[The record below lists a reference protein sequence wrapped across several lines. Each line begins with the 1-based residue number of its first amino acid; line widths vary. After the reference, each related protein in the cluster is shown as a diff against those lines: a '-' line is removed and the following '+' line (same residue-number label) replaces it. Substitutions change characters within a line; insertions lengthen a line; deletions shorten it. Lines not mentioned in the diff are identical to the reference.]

1 MLKKILKSSSTFLA
15 INVLSTLVQLALIS
29 VYVSSFSPRD
39 YGIYALLSSFI
50 AFLTIFSSANLIA
63 SLQTFFFDFTD
74 SKKQFAYLRSVFSLA
89 VFITILIL
97 IVFLIVGSAVF
108 ENTFQDDL
116 ISFNEYGIIV
126 FCIAAISSINYIYFE
141 FLRNKQALK
150 SYGLLMISQTF
161 INLTL
166 QVIFIRYFQWGVIGA
181 FWGLLFSNLAI
192 FIYIILT
199 QKLLT
204 FDIDKTLVKQS
215 LKYSLYLMPFLF
227 IQWFMSRADRFII
240 ENYIGLSEVGVYA
253 LMMNVAMIISI
264 LATSLLNGFR
274 PSLFSSFK
282 QEKDAKNKVL
292 MHFVLYASAIFLVSL
307 ILFLLVQNIDLL
319 PIDQVYYS
327 IKPIIGLGLA
337 LFGIRVMVRFFNEYL
352 VYQKRSKLLSL
363 LTTLGLLVYVVLI
376 AINVEELTISMLL
389 KILIFSNT
397 IVLCVTLFTIFFK
410 LKKQKPLF

>member
-29 VYVSSFSPRD
+29 VYVSSFSPKD
-39 YGIYALLSSFI
+39 YGVYALLSSFI
-50 AFLTIFSSANLIA
+50 AFITIFSSANLKA

-74 SKKQFAYLRSVFSLA
+74 AKKQFAYLRSIFSVA

-97 IVFLIVGSAVF
+97 IVFLIVGSTVF
-108 ENTFQDDL
+108 ANVFQDDL
-116 ISFNEYGIIV
+116 ISFNKYGLIV
-126 FCIAAISSINYIYFE
+126 FCIAAVASINYIYFE

-150 SYGLLMISQTF
+150 EYGLLMISQTF
-161 INLTL
+161 INLVL
-166 QVIFIRYFQWGVIGA
+166 QIIFIRYFQLEVIGA
-181 FWGLLFSNLAI
+181 FLGLLFSNLAI
-192 FIYIILT
+192 FTYVILT
-199 QKLLT
+199 RKLIT
-204 FDIDKTLVKQS
+204 FDVDKTVIKQS

-253 LMMNVAMIISI
+253 LMMNLAMIISI

-282 QEKDAKNKVL
+282 QKRNAMNKVL
-292 MHFVLYASAIFLVSL
+292 IHFMLYSGIISLVSG
-307 ILFLLVQNIDLL
+307 ILFILAQNIDIL
-319 PIDQVYYS
+319 PIDQRYYS

-337 LFGIRVMVRFFNEYL
+337 LFGIRVIVRFFNEYL
-352 VYQKRSKLLSL
+352 VYKKKSKLLSL
-363 LTTLGLLVYVVLI
+363 LTILGLLIYVVLI
-376 AINVEELTISMLL
+376 AINVEELTIPILL
-389 KILIFSNT
+389 KILIFSNA
-397 IVLCVTLFTIFFK
+397 IVLCVTLFVIFFQ